1 MVRISNVDIPS
12 NKSIPFALTY
22 IEGIGQPRAKKIV
35 NKLNI
40 DSKKK
45 AKDLTETEIRAL
57 NEEIKQFPTEG
68 ELRRIKQEIIS
79 NEIRLGTYRGL
90 RRLKNLQVNGQRTR
104 HNARTA
110 KGHVRK
116 TVANKKKPLKPK

>member
-1 MVRISNVDIPS
+1 MVRISNVDIPNS
-12 NKSIPFALTY
+12 KSIPFALTY

-57 NEEIKQFPTEG
+57 NE
-68 ELRRIKQEIIS
+68 
-79 NEIRLGTYRGL
+79 
-90 RRLKNLQVNGQRTR
+90 
-104 HNARTA
+104 
-110 KGHVRK
+110 
-116 TVANKKKPLKPK
+116 